1 MDFKEDF
8 MFFLACVYVLFL
20 DFFDEFCFRSQY
32 INVYCI
38 RKIEKL
44 ENKQTN
50 SSTTVRAYK

>member
-1 MDFKEDF
+1 MNFALGVKSR
-8 MFFLACVYVLFL
+8 YK
-20 DFFDEFCFRSQY
+20 Y
-32 INVYCI
+32 IYVYCI